1 MVTMKIISHFNLQYT
16 WRAVSIGRLPEVEGI
31 GNRRIGTLVVNART
45 LRYLTDIQNFRM
57 ELIDM
62 ENPITLSLSLT
73 TG

>member
-1 MVTMKIISHFNLQYT
+1 M
-16 WRAVSIGRLPEVEGI
+16 SIGRLPEVEGI

-62 ENPITLSLSLT
+62 ENPITLSLSLSQQDRL
-73 TG
+73 GLVNV